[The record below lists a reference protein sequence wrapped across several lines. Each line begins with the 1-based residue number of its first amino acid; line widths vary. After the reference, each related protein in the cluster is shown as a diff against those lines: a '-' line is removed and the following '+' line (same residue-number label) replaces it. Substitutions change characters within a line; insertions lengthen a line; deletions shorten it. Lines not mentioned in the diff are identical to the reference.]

1 MIYTLGEINHG
12 QNISS
17 STIWALT
24 MATEPQENVANPHTD
39 LMQIFY
45 LNPLTTQT
53 PQTILY
59 DLFTTCGKGV
69 LGVAQRNLSLRGNS
83 KFSSESAEKKKAKH
97 RGDKIAER

>member
-1 MIYTLGEINHG
+1 MGINNG
-12 QNISS
+12 NWTSS
-17 STIWALT
+17 
-24 MATEPQENVANPHTD
+24 NVANPHTD

-45 LNPLTTQT
+45 LNPLTTKT

-69 LGVAQRNLSLRGNS
+69 LRVAQRNLSLCGNL
-83 KFSSESAEKKKAKH
+83 KFSSESAEKKKTKH